1 MPFDGLPDGLSED
14 LVKLR
19 TALAG
24 IKNPAGWS
32 KGSIGLDKDMPHCA
46 IGWLLAATDG
56 DIDATTRL
64 ALKYVYP
71 ALPPK
76 AQKEK
81 DGKMYSI
88 YSYND
93 FGSHKR
99 MVELFSGAVKRA
111 EQVGAH

>member
-1 MPFDGLPDGLSED
+1 MPFDGMPDGLSED

-24 IKNPAGWS
+24 IKNRNGWAT
-32 KGSIGLDKDMPHCA
+32 GSIGLDKDAPHCA

-71 ALPPK
+71 ALPPT
-76 AQKEK
+76 AQ
-81 DGKMYSI
+81 GNRKMASI
-88 YSYND
+88 WGYND
-93 FGSHKR
+93 TGGHKR
-99 MVELFSGAVKRA
+99 MARLFADAVKLA
-111 EQVGAH
+111 EQDGAH

>member
-24 IKNPAGWS
+24 IKDRAGWA
-32 KGSIGLDKDMPHCA
+32 KGRIGLDKDVPHCA

-56 DIDATTRL
+56 DIDETTRL
-64 ALKYVYP
+64 ALRYVYP

-76 AQKEK
+76 AQKDAK
-81 DGKMYSI
+81 LASI
-88 YSYND
+88 WSYND
-93 FGSHKR
+93 DGGHKR
-99 MVELFSGAVKRA
+99 MVELFSGAVKLA
-111 EQVGAH
+111 EQAR